1 MHIFAPQD
9 SAVQEALAKVGISE
23 DNFFTKD
30 PLMGYN
36 FVSKLISY
44 DSCDIAD
51 EVMAL
56 DGSKINCVGTFTKKL
71 LKCKYP
77 IHFIFFQ
84 KFVTFHQPFPKLKAW
99 IMMQFR

>member
-9 SAVQEALAKVGISE
+9 YAVQEALAKVGINE
-23 DNFFTKD
+23 DNFFTED

-44 DSCDIAD
+44 DSCDLED

-56 DGSKINCVGTFTKKL
+56 DGSRINCVGTFTKKS
-71 LKCKYP
+71 YVTA
-77 IHFIFFQ
+77 HYMYIFYS
-84 KFVTFHQPFPKLKAW
+84 
-99 IMMQFR
+99 FRYS